1 MKRFTDKE
9 KRLSKYA
16 ACEYL
21 NVSRATFDNYV
32 REGKLPRGKH
42 EIGFKELS
50 WSKKELDEFVKKCR
64 TTQGLCSNPNS
75 RIMQQ
80 SKLKDCLIA
89 LIEFIEVIRRRKYD
103 NPKEEMEQEGKAITI
118 NQYGASLVAIN
129 SKRGSSIIHEAEHIK
144 NSIWRYIG
152 YTPQEDNDE
161 VDAYLITYIY
171 NKCILQA

>member
-1 MKRFTDKE
+1 MLRVIRSLLLKIVDDIDAGNSNISEGEAIEIVDSLKRFTDKE

-64 TTQGLCSNPNS
+64 IAIS
-75 RIMQQ
+75 
-80 SKLKDCLIA
+80 CLIIC
-89 LIEFIEVIRRRKYD
+89 LLRTYNIILRRRKYD
-103 NPKEEMEQEGKAITI
+103 NPKED
-118 NQYGASLVAIN
+118 
-129 SKRGSSIIHEAEHIK
+129 
-144 NSIWRYIG
+144 
-152 YTPQEDNDE
+152 DN
-161 VDAYLITYIY
+161 TYI
-171 NKCILQA
+171 

>member
-1 MKRFTDKE
+1 MLRVIRSLLLKIVDDIDAGNSNISEGEAIEIVDNLKRFTDKE

-50 WSKKELDEFVKKCR
+50 WSKKELERF
-64 TTQGLCSNPNS
+64 L
-75 RIMQQ
+75 
-80 SKLKDCLIA
+80 
-89 LIEFIEVIRRRKYD
+89 
-103 NPKEEMEQEGKAITI
+103 PKEEMEQEAKAITI

-171 NKCILQA
+171 DKITSVFYKHDRAAR

>member
-1 MKRFTDKE
+1 MLRVIRSLLLKIVDDIDAGNSNISEGEALEIVDSLKRFTDKE

-64 TTQGLCSNPNS
+64 NSNLLHS
-75 RIMQQ
+75 KKQSLAQQ
-80 SKLKDCLIA
+80 EAISCL
-89 LIEFIEVIRRRKYD
+89 VICLLRTYNIILRRRKYD
-103 NPKEEMEQEGKAITI
+103 NPKED
-118 NQYGASLVAIN
+118 
-129 SKRGSSIIHEAEHIK
+129 
-144 NSIWRYIG
+144 
-152 YTPQEDNDE
+152 DN
-161 VDAYLITYIY
+161 TYI
-171 NKCILQA
+171 

>member
-1 MKRFTDKE
+1 MLRVIRSLLLKIVDDIDAGNSNISEGEAIEIVDSLKRFTDKE

-64 TTQGLCSNPNS
+64 INQRLRSNPKI
-75 RIMQQ
+75 R
-80 SKLKDCLIA
+80 DCLIA
-89 LIEFIEVIRRRKYD
+89 LIEFIEVIRRRRYD
-103 NPKEEMEQEGKAITI
+103 NPKED
-118 NQYGASLVAIN
+118 
-129 SKRGSSIIHEAEHIK
+129 
-144 NSIWRYIG
+144 
-152 YTPQEDNDE
+152 DN
-161 VDAYLITYIY
+161 TYI
-171 NKCILQA
+171 

>member
-1 MKRFTDKE
+1 MLRVIRSLLLKIVDDIDAGNSNISEGEAIEIVDSLKRFTDKE

-64 TTQGLCSNPNS
+64 INQE
-75 RIMQQ
+75 IAQQ
-80 SKLKDCLIA
+80 SKIRDCLIA
-89 LIEFIEVIRRRKYD
+89 LIEFIEVIRRRRYD
-103 NPKEEMEQEGKAITI
+103 NPKED
-118 NQYGASLVAIN
+118 
-129 SKRGSSIIHEAEHIK
+129 
-144 NSIWRYIG
+144 
-152 YTPQEDNDE
+152 DN
-161 VDAYLITYIY
+161 TYI
-171 NKCILQA
+171 

>member
-1 MKRFTDKE
+1 MLRVIRSLLLKIVDDIDAGNSNISEGEAIEIVDNLKRFTDKE

-64 TTQGLCSNPNS
+64 DSTLLRS
-75 RIMQQ
+75 RKHSPAEQEAL
-80 SKLKDCLIA
+80 SCLVTN
-89 LIEFIEVIRRRKYD
+89 LIELYNVIRRRRYD
-103 NPKEEMEQEGKAITI
+103 NPKED
-118 NQYGASLVAIN
+118 
-129 SKRGSSIIHEAEHIK
+129 
-144 NSIWRYIG
+144 
-152 YTPQEDNDE
+152 DN
-161 VDAYLITYIY
+161 TYI
-171 NKCILQA
+171 

>member
-1 MKRFTDKE
+1 MLKVIRSLLLKIVDDIDAGNSNISEGEALEIVDSLKRFTDKE

-64 TTQGLCSNPNS
+64 NS
-75 RIMQQ
+75 TL
-80 SKLKDCLIA
+80 SCLVTN
-89 LIEFIEVIRRRKYD
+89 LIELYNVIGRRRYD
-103 NPKEEMEQEGKAITI
+103 NSEEG
-118 NQYGASLVAIN
+118 NN
-129 SKRGSSIIHEAEHIK
+129 
-144 NSIWRYIG
+144 
-152 YTPQEDNDE
+152 
-161 VDAYLITYIY
+161 TYI
-171 NKCILQA
+171 